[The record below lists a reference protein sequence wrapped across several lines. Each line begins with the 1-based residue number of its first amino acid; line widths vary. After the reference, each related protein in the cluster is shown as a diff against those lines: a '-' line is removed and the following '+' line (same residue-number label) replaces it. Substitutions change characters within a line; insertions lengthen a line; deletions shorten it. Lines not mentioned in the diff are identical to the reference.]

1 MILADDLAITSGYIT
16 DSWFWP
22 RNFDWTVVAWG
33 WNTSVCIDG
42 SNNDEL
48 FPYIMKS
55 YDDDYKTYVNVRAM
69 YNIYRVWQWYCY
81 IYAGIRILQEII
93 LLCNDT
99 HNVNYLVK
107 MIWITGV
114 INCQSNKIISI
125 IRQML

>member
-1 MILADDLAITSGYIT
+1 M
-16 DSWFWP
+16 
-22 RNFDWTVVAWG
+22 
-33 WNTSVCIDG
+33 CIDG

-81 IYAGIRILQEII
+81 IYAGIRIFQEII